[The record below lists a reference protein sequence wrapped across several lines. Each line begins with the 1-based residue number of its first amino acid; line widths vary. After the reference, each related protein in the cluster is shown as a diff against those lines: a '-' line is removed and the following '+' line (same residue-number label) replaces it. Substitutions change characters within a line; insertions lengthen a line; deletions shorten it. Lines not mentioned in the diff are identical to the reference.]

1 MADKKITALTDL
13 GDALASVDLFHII
26 DDPSGTP
33 INKKVTAEDVFN
45 NIPSWLGLKDTP
57 QSITGDGSS
66 TPEITLTESTT
77 LINATSAISVTESTT
92 LINATAANAPCT
104 LEDGADGQI
113 KIIINNSTGGTNAVE
128 ITPTNFNAG
137 SGTKV
142 SIDAP
147 GRSVTLMFKDSKWN
161 MIAGVGIV
169 VS

>member
-77 LINATSAISVTESTT
+77 LINATSAACQTT
-92 LINATAANAPCT
+92 LP
-104 LEDGADGQI
+104 DGADGQI